1 MTPIDTAELE
11 RLAASITPGE
21 WYAHETHPQNA
32 CAYVSARREFMDHE
46 IATLYHGES
55 DNAGLDEAG
64 IWGDHPE
71 RRANAR
77 AIALVPALIR
87 EVLAHRKAEAWR
99 PISSAPF
106 HTPVIVK
113 VGQMTFPA
121 VLRGNAA
128 MDENGQDCAQWQ
140 AMNEGEHP
148 PCWSDGACWASNADG
163 LTSMQ
168 PTGWKPATTEAEGGC
183 DAE

>member
-1 MTPIDTAELE
+1 MSAIDTAELE
-11 RLAASITPGE
+11 RLDDILRDPLSGLTWNNRIMAA
-21 WYAHETHPQNA
+21 
-32 CAYVSARREFMDHE
+32 D
-46 IATLYHGES
+46 
-55 DNAGLDEAG
+55 
-64 IWGDHPE
+64 
-71 RRANAR
+71 
-77 AIALVPALIR
+77 ALR
-87 EVLAHRKAEAWR
+87 EVLARRKAEAWQ

-168 PTGWKPATTEAEGGC
+168 PTCWKPATPEAEGGS